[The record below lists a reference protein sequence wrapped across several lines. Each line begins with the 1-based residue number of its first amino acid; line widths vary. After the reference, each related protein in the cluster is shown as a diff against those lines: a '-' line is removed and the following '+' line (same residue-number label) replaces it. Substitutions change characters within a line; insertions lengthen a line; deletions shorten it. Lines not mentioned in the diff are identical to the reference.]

1 MKRAL
6 ALLALFLGGCAGGER
21 RAAVPER
28 HNVVLV
34 TIDGT
39 RWQEV
44 FGGADARM
52 LDSKADTRQPEATRA
67 AYWRDSVDDRR
78 MALMPFLWGTVAKEG
93 QLLGNVDVGSQVL
106 VTNPYKISYPGYH
119 ELLNG
124 YASETI
130 NSNKKIA
137 NPNPTVLEWLHGRPA
152 FRNSVAA
159 YCSWDVFPWILN
171 RDRCGFPVDVGQPG
185 TTGGTLLDRLVSD
198 LPSPWPGSVYDAFV
212 FHAGMEHLRARKPRV
227 FYFAFGDTDEWA
239 HSGHYDN
246 YLESIRRTDR
256 WLKELWE
263 TLQSMPEYRGKTS
276 LIVTSDHGRGD
287 LPGEWRNHNSRT
299 QGASYIWVAAIGP
312 RIPALGVWSEHEPFM
327 QSQVAATVAALVGED
342 FQVAVPKAAP
352 PLPIL
357 P

>member
-1 MKRAL
+1 MRRFVPIL
-6 ALLALFLGGCAGGER
+6 ALLAAGCAAER
-21 RAAVPER
+21 G
-28 HNVVLV
+28 HSVVLV
-34 TIDGT
+34 TVDGT

-52 LDSKADTRQPEATRA
+52 LGSKADTRQPEATRA
-67 AYWRDSVDDRR
+67 AYWRESLEERR
-78 MALMPFLWGTVAKEG
+78 MALMPFLWGTVATEG
-93 QLLGNVDVGSQVL
+93 QLLGNVDVGSQVI

-124 YASETI
+124 FPSETI

-137 NPNPTVLEWLHGRPA
+137 NPNPTVLEWLHGRDA

-159 YCSWDVFPWILN
+159 YCSWDVFSWILN
-171 RDRCGFPVDVGQPG
+171 RDRCGFPVDVGGSEGSPA
-185 TTGGTLLDRLVSD
+185 LLRRLTAD
-198 LPSPWPGSVYDAFV
+198 IPSPWQGSVYDAFV
-212 FHAGMEHLRARKPRV
+212 FHAGMECLREKKPRV
-227 FYFAFGDTDEWA
+227 LYFALGDTDEWS

-246 YLESIRRTDR
+246 YLESIRRTDG
-256 WLKELWE
+256 WLKELWK

-287 LPGEWRNHNSRT
+287 QPGEWRNHNSKT
-299 QGASYIWVAAIGP
+299 PGASYIWVAAIGP

-327 QSQVAATVAALVGED
+327 QSQVAATVAELVGED
-342 FQVAVPKAAP
+342 YRASVPQAAP

-357 P
+357 R